1 MEVGDGRNGVWS
13 GVGRWPEQRSEAEE
27 SEGWGKKE
35 QNMCA
40 SEKEGS
46 YI

>member
-1 MEVGDGRNGVWS
+1 MAVMVCGEVSADGLSREARQRRAGDG
-13 GVGRWPEQRSEAEE
+13 E
-27 SEGWGKKE
+27 KKE